1 MYLWFSFHFVY
12 LFWVGRKKWSPD
24 ITVEKKPLPFSLN
37 VYTRF
42 AKLRPSAGHQQFRFF
57 FFSMATVFRV
67 VRKNNSVKEK
77 KVGYLPSNNEVPRH
91 RNVCN
96 VNLQGNKENT
106 VFFFVLS
113 RYLWFLFFFFS
124 IKMFAPF
131 IISNNIRSTDCLP
144 QDQTVWDESAQV
156 SKNIMPLTPFYSQ

>member
-77 KVGYLPSNNEVPRH
+77 KLVIYRQIMKFHVTAMCVTWIS
-91 RNVCN
+91 
-96 VNLQGNKENT
+96 KEIKKT
-106 VFFFVLS
+106 QFFFCS
-113 RYLWFLFFFFS
+113 FSIFIFFFS